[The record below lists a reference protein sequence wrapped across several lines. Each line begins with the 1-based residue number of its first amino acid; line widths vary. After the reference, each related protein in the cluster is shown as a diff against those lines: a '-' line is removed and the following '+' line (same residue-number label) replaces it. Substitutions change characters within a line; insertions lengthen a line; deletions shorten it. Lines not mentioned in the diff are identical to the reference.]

1 MRGLQQAFAPCQS
14 SLLPLH
20 RELARFFQY
29 WLRWFP
35 PLRIPVLWPD
45 ALACDNH
52 RRISSAKNRNTRE
65 RKLRNHGISSLQR
78 KHTFY
83 IPMKPEPTYE
93 TMFQALVEIKK
104 HLDETVT
111 SLNDQIQHAQIDS
124 LESAFAQQRE
134 LFLECLEGIDEHLL
148 KLSVYVEEC
157 QNLYNRLISLN
168 EKISELRGAGLE
180 VPERVAGNTLIE
192 VLAGRLD
199 QLKSEGKI

>member
-1 MRGLQQAFAPCQS
+1 
-14 SLLPLH
+14 
-20 RELARFFQY
+20 
-29 WLRWFP
+29 
-35 PLRIPVLWPD
+35 
-45 ALACDNH
+45 
-52 RRISSAKNRNTRE
+52 
-65 RKLRNHGISSLQR
+65 
-78 KHTFY
+78 
-83 IPMKPEPTYE
+83 
-93 TMFQALVEIKK
+93 MFQALVEIKK

-134 LFLECLEGIDEHLL
+134 SFLECLEGIDEHLL

-157 QNLYNRLISLN
+157 QSLYTRLISLN
-168 EKISELRGAGLE
+168 EKISELRGTGLE